1 MANSVLHVITRK
13 EDLDTRR
20 ISAQVVLVVD
30 TLFATTSIVTALAE
44 GAETVVPALDEH
56 EARSIAAGHGDPE
69 RLVLAGE
76 YMAQTPPG
84 FHSPTPLALT
94 RHGLAGKTLIYAT
107 TNGTVAL
114 RLAAPAWRVF
124 ATCLRNAEATAR
136 HVVETHEGRTV
147 VIVCAGSSGRFNL
160 EDFYTA
166 GWLVRHL
173 AARGMF
179 TLTDAA
185 RVAAGYAGTHCTEV
199 LQQSWIAQHEGERW
213 GSEVIFA
220 SEADSVALVAR
231 MTGDRVVRQE

>member
-84 FHSPTPLALT
+84 FHSPPPL
-94 RHGLAGKTLIYAT
+94 R
-107 TNGTVAL
+107 
-114 RLAAPAWRVF
+114 
-124 ATCLRNAEATAR
+124 
-136 HVVETHEGRTV
+136 
-147 VIVCAGSSGRFNL
+147 
-160 EDFYTA
+160 
-166 GWLVRHL
+166 
-173 AARGMF
+173 
-179 TLTDAA
+179 
-185 RVAAGYAGTHCTEV
+185 
-199 LQQSWIAQHEGERW
+199 
-213 GSEVIFA
+213 
-220 SEADSVALVAR
+220 
-231 MTGDRVVRQE
+231 